1 MKITTI
7 GDAAKCLA
15 KLRAG
20 KACTIAEAKATAMIL
35 GTALD
40 SSKRGSRLLRQQ
52 LAESKQLVQSLL
64 SRIGL

>member
-15 KLRAG
+15 KMRAG
-20 KACTIAEAKATAMIL
+20 KSCTAAEAKATAMIL

-40 SSKRGSRLLRQQ
+40 SSKRGSRLPRKQ
-52 LAESKQLVQSLL
+52 LVESKQLVQSLL

>member
-15 KLRAG
+15 KMRAG
-20 KACTIAEAKATAMIL
+20 KSCTSAEAKATAMIL

-52 LAESKQLVQSLL
+52 LIDSKQLVQSLL

>member
-1 MKITTI
+1 MKITNI

-20 KACTIAEAKATAMIL
+20 KACTAAEAKATAMML

-40 SSKRGSRLLRQQ
+40 SSKRSARLLRQQ
-52 LAESKQLVQSLL
+52 LADSKQLVQGLL

>member
-1 MKITTI
+1 MKITNI

-20 KACTIAEAKATAMIL
+20 KACTAAEAKATAMIL

-40 SSKRGSRLLRQQ
+40 SSKRTARMLRQQ
-52 LAESKQLVQSLL
+52 LSESKAMAAALL

>member
-1 MKITTI
+1 MKITNI

-20 KACTIAEAKATAMIL
+20 KACTAAEAKATAMIL

-40 SSKRGSRLLRQQ
+40 SSKRSARMLRQQ
-52 LAESKQLVQSLL
+52 LSESKAMAAALL